1 MHTGFISHPDCAAHA
16 VGQGHP
22 ECPERLAAINDRVLA
37 SGLEPFLAFYEAPL
51 ATDEQIL
58 RAHAPSY
65 LARLRAAAPEQG
77 IRHLDADT
85 AMSSGSLPAALRAAG
100 AGVLATDLVIAGE
113 VGNAFCAVRPPGH
126 HAEPDKAMG
135 FCLLGNVAIAALHA
149 LEHHG
154 LERVAV
160 IDFDVHHGNGTEAIL
175 AGDERVLMVGAFQH
189 PFYPYSGADAAA
201 PNMCNIPMPAGTRGQ
216 AYRNIVYQQ
225 WLPALHAHRP
235 QMLFVSAGFD
245 AHIEDDM
252 ASCGLV
258 EADYAW
264 LTEQICV
271 VADKYCSGRVVSM
284 LEGGYALSALGRS
297 AEVHL
302 RRLAGL

>member
-1 MHTGFISHPDCAAHA
+1 MHTGFISHPDCAAHV
-16 VGQGHP
+16 VGSGHP

-37 SGLEPFLAFYEAPL
+37 SGLEAFLAVYEAPL

-65 LARLRAAAPEQG
+65 LARLRAAAPEHG

-85 AMSSGSLPAALRAAG
+85 AMSPGSLPAALRAAG
-100 AGVLATDLVIAGE
+100 AGVLATDLVIAGQ
-113 VGNAFCAVRPPGH
+113 VSNAFCAVRPPGH

-149 LEHHG
+149 LEYHG

-189 PFYPYSGADAAA
+189 PFYPYSGTDAAA
-201 PNMCNIPMPAGTRGQ
+201 INIRNIPMPAGTRGE
-216 AYRNIVYQQ
+216 AYRSIVQRQ
-225 WLPALHAHRP
+225 WLPALHAHQP

-245 AHIEDDM
+245 AHVEDDM

-264 LTEQICV
+264 ITEQICD
-271 VADKYCSGRVVSM
+271 VADTYCSGRIVSM

-302 RRLAGL
+302 RMLAGL